1 MTQHKL
7 DKAKEKTNRRTT
19 TTNNNAQSASSKH
32 EKKLTSE
39 NQKLLK
45 QIAKLKKKIANFT
58 SMEKQLARRQKRQT
72 LATFGVQTNIKS
84 IPLTFKHRSVRSSNL
99 ELPLYTKGKVNRIDL
114 IVVRT
119 PKFPKFW
126 RQQCE
131 SPNK

>member
-19 TTNNNAQSASSKH
+19 TTNNNAQSAPSKH

-72 LATFGVQTNIKS
+72 LATFGVRTNIKS

-99 ELPLYTKGKVNRIDL
+99 ELPLYTKEKVNRIDL
-114 IVVRT
+114 IFV
-119 PKFPKFW
+119 
-126 RQQCE
+126 
-131 SPNK
+131 